1 MSLGAKRTLGSPDS
15 PGAAARAGSTAAVWE
30 WRTATQRRLRF
41 LGALGV
47 TAAMV
52 WAWTGIARTTTWD
65 FVFDAGVQLQD
76 MGLRMFP
83 PAAGYL
89 PSLLRP
95 LVDTLH
101 IATLGTLLGALI
113 AIPLAFV
120 AARTTTPS
128 ARFARPLAL
137 LALVTSRSV
146 NSLIWALIL
155 VVLVGPGLLSG
166 ILAIALRSVG
176 FVGKLV
182 YEAIEEAP
190 SLPVTALRTTG
201 AGRAQALAF
210 GLVPHVLP
218 TMAGVAVYRWEINIR
233 EATILGIVGAGG
245 LGMAL
250 QASID
255 ALAWSRVSVILGVIL
270 ATVVLA
276 EWGSARLR
284 RGLG

>member
-1 MSLGAKRTLGSPDS
+1 MPEPLTPRRTWDWRSPSERLLHFVATLLGLLGL
-15 PGAAARAGSTAAVWE
+15 A
-30 WRTATQRRLRF
+30 
-41 LGALGV
+41 
-47 TAAMV
+47 
-52 WAWTGIARTTTWD
+52 WAWTHISVRTTWA
-65 FVFDAGVQLQD
+65 FVLDAGVQLQD
-76 MGLRMFP
+76 MGARMFP
-83 PAAGYL
+83 PDGSYL
-89 PSLLRP
+89 SALVRP
-95 LVDTLH
+95 LVDTVH
-101 IATLGTLLGALI
+101 IATLGTVLGIAL
-113 AIPLAFV
+113 AIPLAFL

-128 ARFARPLAL
+128 ERLLRPVAL

-146 NSLIWALIL
+146 NSIIWALVL
-155 VVLVGPGLLSG
+155 VVLVGPGLLAG
-166 ILAIALRSVG
+166 TMAIALRSVG

-190 SLPVTALRTTG
+190 DLPVTAIRTTG
-201 AGRAQALAF
+201 ASRAQSLAY

-218 TMAGVAVYRWEINIR
+218 TMAGVSVYRWEINIR

-276 EWGSARLR
+276 EWVSARVR
-284 RGLG
+284 RELG

>member
-1 MSLGAKRTLGSPDS
+1 MSQLL
-15 PGAAARAGSTAAVWE
+15 AGDRVWE
-30 WRTATQRRLRF
+30 WRSESERRARF
-41 LGALGV
+41 AVTLLGAL
-47 TAAMV
+47 ALA
-52 WAWTGIARTTTWD
+52 WASTHIASHTTWA

-76 MGLRMFP
+76 MTARMLP
-83 PAAGYL
+83 PDGSYL
-89 PSLLRP
+89 STLIGP

-101 IATLGTLLGALI
+101 IATLGTALGVAL
-113 AIPLAFV
+113 ALPLAFL

-128 ARFARPLAL
+128 ARLIRPVAL

-146 NSLIWALIL
+146 NSLIWALAL
-155 VVLVGPGLLSG
+155 VVLIGPGLLAG

-190 SLPVTALRTTG
+190 ELPVTAMRTTG
-201 AGRAQALAF
+201 ATRAQSLAL
-210 GLVPHVLP
+210 GLVPQVLP
-218 TMAGVAVYRWEINIR
+218 TMAGVSVYRWEINIR

-270 ATVVLA
+270 GTVVLA
-276 EWGSARLR
+276 EWLSARVR

>member
-1 MSLGAKRTLGSPDS
+1 MPTWEWLTPGQRRRRWLGTLGV
-15 PGAAARAGSTAAVWE
+15 AGGLA
-30 WRTATQRRLRF
+30 
-41 LGALGV
+41 
-47 TAAMV
+47 
-52 WAWTGIARTTTWD
+52 WAWTHVSARTTWS

-76 MGLRMFP
+76 MGRRMFP
-83 PAAGYL
+83 PDASYVAAL
-89 PSLLRP
+89 AQP

-101 IATLGTLLGALI
+101 IATLGTVLGVCI
-113 AIPLAFV
+113 AVPLAFL

-128 ARFARPLAL
+128 RRVLRPLAL

-146 NSLIWALIL
+146 NSIIWALVL
-155 VVLVGPGLLSG
+155 VVLVGPGLLAG

-176 FVGKLV
+176 FIGKLV

-190 SLPVTALRTTG
+190 GLPVTAIETTG
-201 AGRAQALAF
+201 AGRAASLAF
-210 GLVPHVLP
+210 GLLPHVLP
-218 TMAGVAVYRWEINIR
+218 TMAGVSVYRWEINIR

-270 ATVVLA
+270 ATVVVA
-276 EWGSARLR
+276 ESISARVR
-284 RGLG
+284 KGLA